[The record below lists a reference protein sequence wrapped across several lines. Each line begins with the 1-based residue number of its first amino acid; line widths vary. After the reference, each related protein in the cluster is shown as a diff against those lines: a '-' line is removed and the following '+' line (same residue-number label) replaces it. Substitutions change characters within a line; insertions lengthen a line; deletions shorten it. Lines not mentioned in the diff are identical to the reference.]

1 MLSTDQ
7 FEWTVRV
14 NKQFMIKNA
23 SHIGECGGVL
33 ISPNHV
39 LTAAHCIEKMDGTAA
54 VVNKEDVVI
63 SFDNIKPF
71 WFQLLLPYLT
81 YFKLDQMIHQTGA
94 SKFYFPSGYVTG
106 QLDYQTDIAIIR
118 LSNTVDFVN
127 PIALPNMMNTDEHME
142 LCKQDF
148 IFSGYGKG
156 YHVDEIKLTD
166 YGICLLT
173 YGSFQEVN
181 HGWYLDVI
189 PSKREM
195 YCTDHKLNKVSNC
208 LYVQGVQA
216 SFR

>member
-94 SKFYFPSGYVTG
+94 SKFYFPSGYVAG

-173 YGSFQEVN
+173 HGRYQEVH

-189 PSKREM
+189 PSNREM
-195 YCTDHKLNKVSNC
+195 YCTDHKLNKV
-208 LYVQGVQA
+208 
-216 SFR
+216 RT